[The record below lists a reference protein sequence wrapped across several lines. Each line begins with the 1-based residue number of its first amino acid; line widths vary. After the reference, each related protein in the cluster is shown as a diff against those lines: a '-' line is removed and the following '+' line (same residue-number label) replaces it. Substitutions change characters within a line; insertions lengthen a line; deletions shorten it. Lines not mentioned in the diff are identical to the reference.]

1 MSRVAR
7 GNCEAARQCR
17 FIADRLIA
25 DRLADGAV
33 QSATALLQEIVV
45 PILRHRD
52 RKADPIGLA
61 IRPCTLVDD
70 SVNPAMCRQ
79 HRPRA
84 TASAASRPGGYHL
97 SACNLNRRA
106 RHLEP
111 LQVSTLVGGLRQ

>member
-7 GNCEAARQCR
+7 GNREAARQCR
-17 FIADRLIA
+17 FVANGLIA

-33 QSATALLQEIVV
+33 QSAAALLQEIGV
-45 PILRHRD
+45 PILRQRD
-52 RKADPIGLA
+52 CKADPIGLA

-70 SVNPAMCRQ
+70 SLAPAMCRQ

-97 SACNLNRRA
+97 GARNL
-106 RHLEP
+106 
-111 LQVSTLVGGLRQ
+111 